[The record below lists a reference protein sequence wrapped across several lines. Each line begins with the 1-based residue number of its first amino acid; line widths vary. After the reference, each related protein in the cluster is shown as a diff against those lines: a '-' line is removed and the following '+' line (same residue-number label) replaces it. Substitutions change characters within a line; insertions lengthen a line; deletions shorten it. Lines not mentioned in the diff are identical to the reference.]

1 VTNWSRPANWSSV
14 ANLVTLTNDSVCL
27 RLKHELER
35 SPSDSLRQALEK
47 LAKWIQEVV
56 HRVIGRGSAQTS
68 HQNPNAEN
76 RP

>member
-1 VTNWSRPANWSSV
+1 MFGRKDDLAEGSGDALS
-14 ANLVTLTNDSVCL
+14 
-27 RLKHELER
+27 
-35 SPSDSLRQALEK
+35 QALEK